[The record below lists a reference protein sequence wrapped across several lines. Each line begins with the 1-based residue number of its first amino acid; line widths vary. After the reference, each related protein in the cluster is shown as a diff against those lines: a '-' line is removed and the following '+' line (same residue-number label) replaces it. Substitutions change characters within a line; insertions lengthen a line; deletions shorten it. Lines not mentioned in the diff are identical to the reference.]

1 MKQGSTASNAAA
13 LWEPMLVLPSQ
24 LPQRGGHGNRP
35 EMHLAAAILE
45 DALHCVRRNA
55 DARRGKRWYE
65 FMEARDWLM
74 DDRRDWPFAFANIC
88 ELLAIDIDAV
98 RESLR
103 HILLSEQDTKRNGA
117 RDEPRREPHGWAPPG
132 DEQQMPGDNP
142 SSEHERFKVVIWDE
156 A

>member
-1 MKQGSTASNAAA
+1 MF
-13 LWEPMLVLPSQ
+13 VLPSQ
-24 LPQRGGHGNRP
+24 LPQRGGHMNSP

-45 DALHCVRRNA
+45 DAVHCVVRNADAGTGGLRKTRFA

-88 ELLAIDIDAV
+88 ELLSIDIDAV

-103 HILLSEQDTKRNGA
+103 HILLAEQHTKQDRS
-117 RDEPRREPHGWAPPG
+117 RDEPQGEAQGWNPPG
-132 DEQQMPGDNP
+132 KEQQLPGND
-142 SSEHERFKVVIWDE
+142 SSSDRERFEVVVWDE
-156 A
+156 V